1 MDTGLAVAVLLAV
14 AFAVTKGLHDASNA
28 IATLLATR
36 PASPLQG
43 IGEELADA
51 SVIPADE
58 VGRFSLVSKDLD
70 DLAVTFML
78 PDVVTLDHN
87 AVARRGSQFRVALHL
102 APFGL
107 LATGSPQ
114 QSGAASGHHPDSQC
128 GETTYEPGAVMCE
141 AETDE
146 STARGP
152 PARRA
157 D

>member
-28 IATLLATR
+28 IATLVATR
-36 PASPLQG
+36 AASPLQG

-70 DLAVTFML
+70 DLAVTFVL

-87 AVARRGSQFRVALHL
+87 AVARR
-102 APFGL
+102 
-107 LATGSPQ
+107 
-114 QSGAASGHHPDSQC
+114 